1 MGYKIA
7 IALLFLV
14 LPNFATAADAD
25 GDSAFKPEI
34 VNIPLNKVY
43 VPVGFDDNDRVQIV
57 VEGDFPNTC
66 YKIGPYTFHMN
77 EVTKTLSVQQTAY
90 KYMGVCIQMQVPFT
104 QVVDLGLMRSGDW
117 TLEDST
123 AAKTLGRLP
132 IQLAAGPGPD
142 DFLYAPVTEAYVH
155 KDSETLKN
163 ALSFMGT
170 FTDRCTRLKEVRVH
184 YYTDVIV
191 VQPIAEQIGPLHN
204 CGHEL
209 TRFAHTVLLK
219 EDLKGTYL
227 LHVRSMNGQAINK
240 LVEMPE

>member
-77 EVTKTLSVQQTAY
+77 EVT
-90 KYMGVCIQMQVPFT
+90 
-104 QVVDLGLMRSGDW
+104 R
-117 TLEDST
+117 
-123 AAKTLGRLP
+123 RLAFNRQRTNTWASAFRCRFP
-132 IQLAAGPGPD
+132 
-142 DFLYAPVTEAYVH
+142 
-155 KDSETLKN
+155 SLKW
-163 ALSFMGT
+163 S
-170 FTDRCTRLKEVRVH
+170 
-184 YYTDVIV
+184 I
-191 VQPIAEQIGPLHN
+191 
-204 CGHEL
+204 
-209 TRFAHTVLLK
+209 
-219 EDLKGTYL
+219 
-227 LHVRSMNGQAINK
+227 
-240 LVEMPE
+240 LV